1 MATGDPSV
9 TTGKAGSGVVDVLA
23 AYIEH
28 SPFAAHLGIR
38 AESVQPDQV
47 RLALPFQEQL
57 ATVGDVVHGGAISS
71 LIDTAATVAA
81 WSGLESLENARGT
94 TISLTVSFVAAARG
108 RDLVA
113 DARVVRRGKT
123 ICLCEVE
130 VRDDQ
135 ETTVAQGIVTYKLG

>member
-9 TTGKAGSGVVDVLA
+9 TSGNDVADVLA

-28 SPFAAHLGIR
+28 SPFAAHLGLR
-38 AESVQPDQV
+38 TESIQPDRV
-47 RLALPFQEQL
+47 RIAMPFHDQL

-71 LIDTAATVAA
+71 LVDTAATVAA

-94 TISLTVSFVAAARG
+94 TISLAVTFVAAARG

-113 DARVVRRGKT
+113 DARVVRRGKS
-123 ICLCEVE
+123 ICFCEVD
-130 VRDDQ
+130 VQDDQ
-135 ETTVAQGIVTYKLG
+135 DTTVAQGLVSYKLG